1 MNTASQRRLHAA
13 VLLAA
18 AATIGCSSA
27 VKTTAAAPQ
36 PSTSAGGPSAT
47 PASNAANPAD
57 VKFVTGMIH
66 HHAQA
71 ILMAGWAESHGA
83 RPDVRVL
90 CERIVNAQQDEIRLM
105 QYWLREHGLPVP
117 DGKYMYHPGMKMD
130 GMDMGGGADHN
141 MLMPGMLTQEQLE
154 ALDKARGPEFDRLF
168 LEGMIGHHQGA
179 LDMVSEL
186 LASPGAAQDDMI
198 YKMSSDVYADQS
210 TEIERMGKML
220 RSGPVPTRSP

>member
-1 MNTASQRRLHAA
+1 MHAA

-18 AATIGCSSA
+18 VATAGCSGA
-27 VKTTAAAPQ
+27 MKTTTATPQ
-36 PSTSAGGPSAT
+36 PSFSAGGPRAT
-47 PASNAANPAD
+47 AASTANPAD

-71 ILMAGWAESHGA
+71 ILMAGWAESHKA
-83 RPDVRVL
+83 RPDVLVL
-90 CERIVNAQQDEIRLM
+90 CERIVNAQQDEIKLM
-105 QYWLREHGLPVP
+105 QYWLREHGQPVP
-117 DGKYMYHPGMKMD
+117 DGKYAYHPGMQME
-130 GMDMGGGADHN
+130 GMDMGDHK
-141 MLMPGMLTQEQLE
+141 MMPGMLTQEQLE

-179 LDMVSEL
+179 LDMVNEL
-186 LASPGAAQDDMI
+186 LASPGAAQDDVI